1 MNNHGGHRQG
11 AGRKSLPV
19 DVWKENTMIATTTNI
34 IDSANKKIDDIYL
47 RVCQEWRAKDGGL
60 TWAAGDVLR
69 TVFLAKKALSATTA
83 SADIEYLT
91 LLFQDW
97 QVGREESSCVEE
109 KDICDEV
116 LLCVRESIS
125 HADIK

>member
-1 MNNHGGHRQG
+1 
-11 AGRKSLPV
+11 
-19 DVWKENTMIATTTNI
+19 MIATTATT
-34 IDSANKKIDDIYL
+34 DSANKKIDDIYFY
-47 RVCQEWRAKDGGL
+47 VCQEWRAKDGGL

-97 QVGREESSCVEE
+97 QVGREESSCEEE

-116 LLCVRESIS
+116 LFCVREAIS
-125 HADIK
+125 HAENQ